1 MGIRLMV
8 EVLDY
13 APDNLTPRERWALIA
28 IAEDARDETRMC
40 LKGIESNPVLARRLR
55 VGRSERAAIIKALID
70 KGALERV
77 KRGQKHQHAVFRIP
91 RLAPVEQE
99 PVVEEEPEDGGSQGP
114 ETSEAENEFRV
125 RETGTQDR
133 SQGPESPDAEDAQ
146 GPDSATSASGNC
158 RLRVREPR
166 TPSPQSPQDP
176 SSLSGHERVVM
187 EALADRGVTVEE
199 MREII
204 FLIKRDHQPRS
215 LAAYLRALAGN
226 GDLGAYLE
234 RVRADAAERRRRE
247 EARRERARRAAEAA
261 GEPGSASAQAREAAL
276 AAMREALGGRRGRRG
291 SGGPVRLFAE
301 RQAPEVAERP
311 EVQRARRLLDGRGD
325 AAELLA
331 AARERLG
338 VEAPRGEV
346 MLLAARLAE
355 ASARRSA

>member
-40 LKGIESNPVLARRLR
+40 LKGIESNPVLVRRLR

-99 PVVEEEPEDGGSQGP
+99 PV
-114 ETSEAENEFRV
+114 EAENEFRV

-176 SSLSGHERVVM
+176 SLSGHERVVM

>member
-91 RLAPVEQE
+91 RLAP
-99 PVVEEEPEDGGSQGP
+99 PEDGGSQGP

-176 SSLSGHERVVM
+176 SLSGHERVVM

-261 GEPGSASAQAREAAL
+261 GEPGAASAQAREAAL

-291 SGGPVRLFAE
+291 SGGPVRLVAE

>member
-1 MGIRLMV
+1 
-8 EVLDY
+8 
-13 APDNLTPRERWALIA
+13 
-28 IAEDARDETRMC
+28 
-40 LKGIESNPVLARRLR
+40 
-55 VGRSERAAIIKALID
+55 
-70 KGALERV
+70 
-77 KRGQKHQHAVFRIP
+77 
-91 RLAPVEQE
+91 
-99 PVVEEEPEDGGSQGP
+99 
-114 ETSEAENEFRV
+114 
-125 RETGTQDR
+125 
-133 SQGPESPDAEDAQ
+133 
-146 GPDSATSASGNC
+146 PDSATSASGNC

-199 MREII
+199 TREII

-311 EVQRARRLLDGRGD
+311 EVQRARMLLDGRGD

>member
-114 ETSEAENEFRV
+114 ETSEAENE
-125 RETGTQDR
+125 

-199 MREII
+199 TREII

-215 LAAYLRALAGN
+215 LTAYLRALAGN